1 MRNLIALFIVVF
13 AMSIAAAQSPEH
25 DFMAPGAKVEKL
37 AGNLHFIEGPVWI
50 PMGSPS
56 AARGSPSAEKG
67 FLIFSD
73 IPASKLMK
81 WDGKQLSVFR
91 EDSHASNGNTID
103 NEGRL
108 VTAEHGSR
116 TLTRT
121 ETDGKITTLADLFD
135 GRHMNSPNDVVV
147 QKDGFIWFT
156 DPPYGVPKGQH
167 EELGNA
173 YVFCLNPET
182 KQLHVVAADF
192 DRPNGLA
199 FSPDEKKLYIADS
212 GNPRHIRVFDVTR
225 AHLLRNGRIF
235 CTIDNGVPD
244 GIRVDKEGNVWSSA
258 GDGVQIFSPE
268 GKLLQRILVPESP
281 ANLCFGGAD
290 NQTLFVTAR
299 TSLYSIRLA
308 APAR

>member
-1 MRNLIALFIVVF
+1 MKLPIAFAVVMFIVSL
-13 AMSIAAAQSPEH
+13 ANAQSR
-25 DFMAPGAKVEKL
+25 DFTAPGAKLEKL
-37 AGNLHFIEGPVWI
+37 AGDLHFIEGPVWI
-50 PMGSPS
+50 AEGSPS
-56 AARGSPSAEKG
+56 AKDGY
-67 FLIFSD
+67 LVFSD

-81 WDGKQLSVFR
+81 WDGKELSVFR
-91 EDSHASNGNTID
+91 EDSHSSNGNTLD

-121 ETDGKITTLADLFD
+121 EADGKITTLADTFD
-135 GRHMNSPNDVVV
+135 GKHLNSPNDVVV

-156 DPPYGVPKGQH
+156 DPPYGVPAGQH
-167 EELGNA
+167 PELGNQ
-173 YVFCLNPET
+173 YVFCLNSET
-182 KQLHVVAADF
+182 KQLKVVAADF
-192 DRPNGLA
+192 SMPNGLA

-212 GNPRHIRVFDVTR
+212 GSPHHIRVFDVTR
-225 AHLLRNGRIF
+225 EHQLRNSRVF
-235 CTIDNGVPD
+235 CTIDKGVPD

-268 GKLLQRILVPESP
+268 GKLLQKIACPESP

-290 NQTLFVTAR
+290 MQTLFMTAR
-299 TSLYSIRLA
+299 TSLYSIGLA